1 MPFAIGWKPP
11 AEAEGTCV
19 EVSEVPDD
27 EVVEIGVDTAV
38 LDPVVLDTVV
48 IDTALLLGGRPG
60 VLRGMHVAV
69 RWRWLRKKFPFP
81 LAPTRTRVQA
91 DLQRHAQK
99 MVLAY
104 AVPLIIPFSSYLGIP
119 KPIVQKVGI

>member
-60 VLRGMHVAV
+60 ILRGMHVDARGMLV
-69 RWRWLRKKFPFP
+69 LYVAFVVDGKGGLPS
-81 LAPTRTRVQA
+81 APTSTFMSRV
-91 DLQRHAQK
+91 LLNLTL
-99 MVLAY
+99 VEEL
-104 AVPLIIPFSSYLGIP
+104 PLHTS
-119 KPIVQKVGI
+119 VGSGKISVSL